1 MRTLTQ
7 LLLTFLLNAVWQIA
21 AVTAFAA
28 VGAWLLR
35 GTAAWCRHSLW
46 VAALI
51 LSLGLPLLSGVRLLG
66 AGSIPRP
73 RTPAPVETGKL
84 LIDSPGP
91 FRTEDFAPP
100 APLAEPRPAV
110 ETAKRSSSR
119 FLSSLSVSR
128 IHLGEKVGMGVIGF
142 YLLFLL
148 YRSVKLFQAWL
159 R

>member
-7 LLLTFLLNAVWQIA
+7 LLLTFLLNAAWQIA

-46 VAALI
+46 VAALT
-51 LSLGLPLLSGVRLLG
+51 LSLGLPLLSAVRLLG

-73 RTPAPVETGKL
+73 GTPAPVETGKL
-84 LIDSPGP
+84 LVDSPAP
-91 FRTEDFAPP
+91 FRTREVFAPK

-119 FLSSLSVSR
+119 LLSS
-128 IHLGEKVGMGVIGF
+128 
-142 YLLFLL
+142 
-148 YRSVKLFQAWL
+148 
-159 R
+159 